1 MKWNGA
7 FRRPEWKIISAPQFQ
22 PKWGDIKKNNILLSQ
37 IAFAKPQRQRQAALA
52 DTALVRPMCNSATLT
67 KGDSATPSHHPFPT
81 SDSRT
86 VTGATRPYAVYF
98 PHKYIF
104 SLLRKKICWAHKPF
118 YSNSFMHV
126 HTYLDGCCG
135 DITYSWT
142 YSS

>member
-1 MKWNGA
+1 MKWGFSEAKMKNHLRSTVPTKV
-7 FRRPEWKIISAPQFQ
+7 RRH
-22 PKWGDIKKNNILLSQ
+22 KKNKNILLSQ

-86 VTGATRPYAVYF
+86 VTGATCPYAVYF

-104 SLLRKKICWAHKPF
+104 SLLRIFFLLSSQAILQQQF
-118 YSNSFMHV
+118 YARSHIS
-126 HTYLDGCCG
+126 
-135 DITYSWT
+135 
-142 YSS
+142 